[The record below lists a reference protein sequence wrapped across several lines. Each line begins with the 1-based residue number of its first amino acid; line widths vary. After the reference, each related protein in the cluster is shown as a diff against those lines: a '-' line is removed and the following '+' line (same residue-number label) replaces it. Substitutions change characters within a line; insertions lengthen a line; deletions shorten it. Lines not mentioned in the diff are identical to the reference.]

1 MFLDLK
7 SLKPYYQV
15 VSPFDSSWI
24 KSIHME
30 LLSVHIKNMKPY
42 FASTWFNEIQF
53 SMLLVHFVETVTV
66 YDGVC

>member
-30 LLSVHIKNMKPY
+30 LPSVHIKNMKPY

-66 YDGVC
+66 YNGVC